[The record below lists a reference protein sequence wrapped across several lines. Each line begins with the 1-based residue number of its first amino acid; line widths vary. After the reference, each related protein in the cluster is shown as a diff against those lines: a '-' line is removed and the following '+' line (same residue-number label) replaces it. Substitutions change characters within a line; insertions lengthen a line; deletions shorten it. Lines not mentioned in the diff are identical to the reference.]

1 MILTIIVELGC
12 CQTEK
17 YVYVQQCDN
26 DNMIGSHEKCQNTNV
41 TQSMTQFVFTG
52 GDS

>member
-1 MILTIIVELGC
+1 MIIIVELSC
-12 CQTEK
+12 YQTEK

-26 DNMIGSHEKCQNTNV
+26 VIGSHEKCQNTNV